1 MTKGQKLAA
10 AIAHL
15 QKADALIQSVFTG
28 SDDLYEIYQM
38 IGRVVVEVKDFAED
52 EGIDIP
58 AEK

>member
-28 SDDLYEIYQM
+28 SDDLYEIYTS
-38 IGRVVVEVKDFAED
+38 ICDLADRVRDLAVEKC
-52 EGIDIP
+52 IDIP